1 MDKKTEHINAFKV
14 SKSTK
19 ESIIKIAED
28 EELLIHNVI
37 RKLIR
42 IGLKNYHIVDSNE
55 MVEISD
61 SEIND
66 VADRLGISTIPM
78 TYFIEGAKWY
88 REQLKTNNQ
97 K

>member
-1 MDKKTEHINAFKV
+1 MDKLTEHINAFKV

-42 IGLKNYHIVDSNE
+42 IGLKNYHIIDVNE
-55 MVEISD
+55 MIEISD

-88 REQLKTNNQ
+88 REQLKT
-97 K
+97 KI

>member
-42 IGLKNYHIVDSNE
+42 IGLKNYHIVDINE

-88 REQLKTNNQ
+88 REQLKT
-97 K
+97 KI

>member
-55 MVEISD
+55 MVKK
-61 SEIND
+61 IN
-66 VADRLGISTIPM
+66 
-78 TYFIEGAKWY
+78 
-88 REQLKTNNQ
+88 KT

>member
-1 MDKKTEHINAFKV
+1 MDKLTEHINAFKV

-42 IGLKNYHIVDSNE
+42 IGLKNYHIVDFNE

-61 SEIND
+61 LEIND

-88 REQLKTNNQ
+88 REQLKT
-97 K
+97 KI

>member
-42 IGLKNYHIVDSNE
+42 IGLKNYHIVDVNE

-88 REQLKTNNQ
+88 REQIKT
-97 K
+97 KI

>member
-19 ESIIKIAED
+19 ESIIKIAEN

-42 IGLKNYHIVDSNE
+42 IGLKNYHIVDFNE

-88 REQLKTNNQ
+88 REQLKNKQ
-97 K
+97 

>member
-1 MDKKTEHINAFKV
+1 MDKLTEHINAFKV

-42 IGLKNYHIVDSNE
+42 IGLKNYHIVDVNE

-61 SEIND
+61 SEINY

-88 REQLKTNNQ
+88 REQLKQ
-97 K
+97 KQ

>member
-42 IGLKNYHIVDSNE
+42 IGLKNYHIVDVNE

>member
-42 IGLKNYHIVDSNE
+42 IGLKNYHIVDVNE

-61 SEIND
+61 LEIND

-88 REQLKTNNQ
+88 REQIKT
-97 K
+97 KI